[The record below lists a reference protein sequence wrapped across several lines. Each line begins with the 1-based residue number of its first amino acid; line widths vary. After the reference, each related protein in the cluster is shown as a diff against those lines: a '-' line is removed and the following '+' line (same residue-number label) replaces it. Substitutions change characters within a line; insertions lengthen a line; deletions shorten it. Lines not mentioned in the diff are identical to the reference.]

1 MAKIIEVE
9 FKGGRKGLYINPQEF
24 PFIVGDLAIVEA
36 DKGEDLGLVANI
48 GKVVDSTVKD
58 EDYLKIHRKPNIKNI
73 AQLKENREREK
84 KAFKDCQKR
93 IENHGLEMKL
103 VDVEYQFDH
112 KKITFYFTSDK
123 RVDFRAL
130 VRDLAGYYKTR
141 IELRQIGVRDEAKRI
156 GGLGVCGYPL
166 CCTTFLR
173 DFDPVITQYTK
184 DQNLVVNPAK
194 FTGACG
200 RLMCCLK
207 YERDLYINIKQE
219 FPKPGVKIKT
229 KMGTGI
235 LKSIDPIKSIATIVY
250 KNELEENIDL
260 KKLKDLIGDKK
271 SKKSRDSNKS
281 GKDLKGGKG
290 KKGKEN
296 SGN

>member
-9 FKGGRKGLYINPQEF
+9 FKGGRKGLYSNPQEF
-24 PFIVGDLAIVEA
+24 PFSVGDFVIVEA
-36 DKGEDLGLVANI
+36 DKGEDLGLVVNI
-48 GKVVDSTVKD
+48 GKIIDTKESKD
-58 EDYLKIHRKPNIKNI
+58 EDQLKILRKPNKQNI
-73 AQLKENREREK
+73 IQLKENRELEK
-84 KAFKDCQKR
+84 KAFQDCQKR

-130 VRDLAGYYKTR
+130 VRDLAGHYKTR

-207 YERDLYINIKQE
+207 YERDFYIAVKQN
-219 FPKPGVKIKT
+219 FPKPGVKVKT
-229 KMGTGI
+229 KIGTGMV
-235 LKSIDPIKSIATIVY
+235 KNIDPIKGVAAIEY
-250 KNELEENIDL
+250 KNGQEEHIELQ
-260 KKLKDLIGDKK
+260 KLKEQLGNKTIKKSWDNKKQGKDSTIGKDKK
-271 SKKSRDSNKS
+271 NR
-281 GKDLKGGKG
+281 
-290 KKGKEN
+290 
-296 SGN
+296 

>member
-9 FKGGRKGLYINPQEF
+9 FKGGRKGLYLNPQEF
-24 PFIVGDLAIVEA
+24 PFTVGDFTIVEA
-36 DKGEDLGLVANI
+36 DKGEDLGIVVNI
-48 GKVVDSTVKD
+48 GKVIDSKVKD
-58 EDYLKIHRKPNIKNI
+58 EDYLKILRKPNKKNI
-73 AQLKENREREK
+73 AHLNENRQLEK
-84 KAFKDCQKR
+84 KAFQDCQKR
-93 IENHGLEMKL
+93 IENHGLDMKL

-184 DQNLVVNPAK
+184 DQNLIVNPAK

-207 YERDLYINIKQE
+207 YERDVYMAIKQK
-219 FPKPGVKIKT
+219 FPRPGAKIKT
-229 KMGTGI
+229 KTGTGI
-235 LKSIDPIKSIATIVY
+235 LKNIDPIKGIATIMY
-250 KNELEENIDL
+250 KNEKEEIIDL
-260 KKLKDLIGDKK
+260 DLLQDLIGNKKIKYPQSIKKNRKDVKSEKDKK
-271 SKKSRDSNKS
+271 SR
-281 GKDLKGGKG
+281 
-290 KKGKEN
+290 
-296 SGN
+296 

>member
-9 FKGGRKGLYINPQEF
+9 FKGGRKGLYSNPQEF
-24 PFIVGDLAIVEA
+24 PFSVGDFVIVEA
-36 DKGEDLGLVANI
+36 DKGEDLGLVVNI
-48 GKVVDSTVKD
+48 GKIVDKKSKD
-58 EDYLKIHRKPNIKNI
+58 EDYSKILRKPNKKNI
-73 AQLKENREREK
+73 IQLKENRELEK
-84 KAFKDCQKR
+84 KAFHDCLKR

-130 VRDLAGYYKTR
+130 VRDLASHYKTR

-207 YERDLYINIKQE
+207 YERDFYMAVKQD

-229 KMGTGI
+229 KTGAGI
-235 LKSIDPIKSIATIVY
+235 LKSIDPIKGTAFIEY
-250 KNELEENIDL
+250 KNGQEECITLD
-260 KKLKDLIGDKK
+260 KLKELFDDKTIKKARDNKKHRKDTSVGKDKK
-271 SKKSRDSNKS
+271 NR
-281 GKDLKGGKG
+281 
-290 KKGKEN
+290 
-296 SGN
+296 

>member
-9 FKGGRKGLYINPQEF
+9 FKGGRKGLYSNPQEF
-24 PFIVGDLAIVEA
+24 PFSVGDFVIVEA
-36 DKGEDLGLVANI
+36 DKGEDLGWVVNI
-48 GKVVDSTVKD
+48 GKMIDEKSKD
-58 EDYLKIHRKPNIKNI
+58 EDYLKILRKPDKKNI
-73 AQLKENREREK
+73 IQLKENRELEK
-84 KAFKDCQKR
+84 KAFQDCQKR

-130 VRDLAGYYKTR
+130 VRDLAGHYKTR

-207 YERDLYINIKQE
+207 YERDFYMAVKQG

-229 KMGTGI
+229 KTSAGI
-235 LKSIDPIKSIATIVY
+235 LKGIDPIKGTAVIEY
-250 KNELEENIDL
+250 KNGQEEYMHLE
-260 KKLKDLIGDKK
+260 KLKELLNDKTIKKFRDNKKHRKDTPVGKDKK
-271 SKKSRDSNKS
+271 NR
-281 GKDLKGGKG
+281 
-290 KKGKEN
+290 
-296 SGN
+296 

>member
-9 FKGGRKGLYINPQEF
+9 FKGGRKGVYSNPEEF
-24 PFIVGDLAIVEA
+24 PFTVGDHVIVEA
-36 DKGEDLGLVANI
+36 DKGEDLGLVVNI
-48 GKVVDSTVKD
+48 GKVVDSTIEED
-58 EDYLKIHRKPNIKNI
+58 DDYLKILRKPNKENMEKF
-73 AQLKENREREK
+73 KENRSLEK
-84 KAFKDCQKR
+84 KAFRDCQKR
-93 IENHGLEMKL
+93 IENHGLDMKL

-194 FTGACG
+194 FTGCCG

-207 YERDLYINIKQE
+207 YEREFYVAIKE
-219 FPKPGVKIKT
+219 NFPEPGVKIKT
-229 KMGTGI
+229 KTGNGT
-235 LKSIDPIKSIATIVY
+235 LKSIDPIKGIATIVY
-250 KNELEENIDL
+250 KNEQEENITL
-260 KKLKDLIGDKK
+260 EQLKDLIGDKK
-271 SKKSRDSNKS
+271 SKIPKIKKKE
-281 GKDLKGGKG
+281 KDAKGAKG
-290 KKGKEN
+290 KN
-296 SGN
+296 D

>member
-24 PFIVGDLAIVEA
+24 PFTVGDHVIVEA

-48 GKVVDSTVKD
+48 GKVIDSKVKD
-58 EDYLKIHRKPNIKNI
+58 EDYLKILRKPSKENIN
-73 AQLKENREREK
+73 QFRENRELEK
-84 KAFKDCQKR
+84 KAFQDCQKR
-93 IENHGLEMKL
+93 IENHGLDMKL

-207 YERDLYINIKQE
+207 YEREFYMAIKE
-219 FPKPGVKIKT
+219 KFPKPGVKIKT
-229 KMGTGI
+229 KTGTGSI
-235 LKSIDPIKSIATIVY
+235 KNIDPIKGIATIEY
-250 KNELEENIDL
+250 KNEQEETITLEQLQNL
-260 KKLKDLIGDKK
+260 MGDKR
-271 SKKSRDSNKS
+271 SKNPHTKKKERDA
-281 GKDLKGGKG
+281 KGGKG
-290 KKGKEN
+290 KSER
-296 SGN
+296 